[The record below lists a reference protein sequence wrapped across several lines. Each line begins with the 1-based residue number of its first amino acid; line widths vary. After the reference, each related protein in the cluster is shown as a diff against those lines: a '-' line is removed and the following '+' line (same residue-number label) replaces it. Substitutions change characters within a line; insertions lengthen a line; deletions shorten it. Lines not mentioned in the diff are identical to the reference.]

1 MEDWRKP
8 FSDALAAGD
17 PIRAIIRESALNQD
31 GKSETI
37 TSPSQA
43 AQVELMRET
52 YRRAGLHPNDTQY
65 FEAHG
70 TGEDPQV
77 RLLLSLH

>member
-1 MEDWRKP
+1 ML
-8 FSDALAAGD
+8 SDAIAAGD
-17 PIRAIIRESALNQD
+17 PIRAVIRESALNQD

-43 AQVELMRET
+43 AQIELMRET
-52 YRRAGLHPNDTQY
+52 YRRAGLDPNHTQY

-70 TGEDPQV
+70 TGKNSREKTTPCILTDV
-77 RLLLSLH
+77 S